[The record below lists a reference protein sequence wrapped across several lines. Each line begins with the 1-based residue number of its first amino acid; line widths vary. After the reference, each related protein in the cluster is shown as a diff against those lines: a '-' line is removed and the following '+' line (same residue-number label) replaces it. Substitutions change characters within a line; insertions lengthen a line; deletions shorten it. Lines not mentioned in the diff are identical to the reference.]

1 MIDKFFKAL
10 QKNRNAQSETE
21 ESADEPSTVVKKSS
35 TPSKKFKDPHEKD
48 KNSSDA
54 SSDPNN
60 PEISKNSTQSNSKK
74 IIAKRNSI
82 PKVESKLL
90 YLQRIP
96 VYLMDLSFRIAISDC
111 SLDAELLPSSFF
123 TCKIFQNRNNQNH
136 Q

>member
-35 TPSKKFKDPHEKD
+35 APSKKIKDPQEKD

-90 YLQRIP
+90 HVKRIP
-96 VYLMDLSFRIAISDC
+96 VYIMDLSFRIAIPDC
-111 SLDAELLPSSFF
+111 SLDSELLPSSFSYL
-123 TCKIFQNRNNQNH
+123 
-136 Q
+136 